1 MFYNTDQYPL
11 PLSLWSLLLFYFY
24 VFYVCFV
31 PQEKKLMEEIKR
43 LNDEIHGCDKNIKS
57 GRINITTLESQ
68 IAKSYEGFNDYKAN
82 RGELHRE
89 RKFVYFVFFCDVFMF
104 FFWMKKESLNRSKLE
119 YNKSVG

>member
-43 LNDEIHGCDKNIKS
+43 LNDEIHGCDGNIKS

-82 RGELHRE
+82 RDELHRE
-89 RKFVYFVFFCDVFMF
+89 RKFVYFVFFCYLFMFF
-104 FFWMKKESLNRSKLE
+104 FFWMKKESLSRS
-119 YNKSVG
+119 